1 MPKANR
7 HVCPACEGHDSAQ
20 CDVCDGTGARLCDA
34 CEPTVAQRA
43 VVSEAGTAVCRP
55 CILRG
60 LADMER
66 EFADLR
72 ATWLRLHR
80 SASTGRAETLAAY
93 EAAKRA
99 ETHLLDTRAAVR
111 LVLATAANDVTA
123 PDALALEWRTVELRV
138 GFGLIFGRLAQDG
151 TVSRVRW
158 TQHGE
163 AQEVSAPSEAAAM
176 RAARDRI
183 AEINRACDAAD
194 AAEDTLVTARPA
206 LAAE

>member
-1 MPKANR
+1 MPNANTR

-34 CEPTVAQRA
+34 CDPTVAQRA

-55 CILRG
+55 CLLRG

-80 SASTGRAETLAAY
+80 SPSAGRAETLAAY
-93 EAAKRA
+93 EATKRA
-99 ETHLLDTRAAVR
+99 EAHLLDTRAAVR
-111 LVLATAANDVTA
+111 LVLATAANDVVA
-123 PDALALEWRTVELRV
+123 PPPPVVTMTRMVARCPGREDVVTERYVVAERV
-138 GFGLIFGRLAQDG
+138 PFG
-151 TVSRVRW
+151 
-158 TQHGE
+158 
-163 AQEVSAPSEAAAM
+163 APTPAGVP
-176 RAARDRI
+176 
-183 AEINRACDAAD
+183 AD
-194 AAEDTLVTARPA
+194 AERMVSGLDYTYYERPEPHDTETFVMPEIAAA